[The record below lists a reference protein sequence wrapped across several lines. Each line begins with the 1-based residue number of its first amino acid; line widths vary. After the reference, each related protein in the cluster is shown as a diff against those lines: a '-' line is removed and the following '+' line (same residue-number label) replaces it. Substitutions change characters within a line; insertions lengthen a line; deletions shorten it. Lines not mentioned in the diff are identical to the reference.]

1 MSTLKRN
8 ITIALMMLAV
18 CLYAQNEYVL
28 KANKVTVAG
37 TSTLHDWESDVTK
50 VEWSGTITTEGGK
63 ITQVNNV
70 TVRIPVESIKSTKG
84 RIMDS
89 KTYEAFNSEKN
100 PYITYKLQHAELN
113 GDLINANGQL
123 TMAGAT
129 KAIPLKVKTTVGSNE
144 EIRFSGSYEMK
155 MTDYKMEP
163 PTAVM
168 GTIKVGDAVTVKF
181 DLTVV
186 PKNVAGNK

>member
-1 MSTLKRN
+1 MNTLKTN
-8 ITIALMMLAV
+8 ITIALMILAIS
-18 CLYAQNEYVL
+18 LYAQNEYVL

-50 VEWSGTITTEGGK
+50 VEWSGTITIDDGK
-63 ITQVNNV
+63 IAQVNNV
-70 TVRIPVESIKSTKG
+70 LVRIPVESIKSTKG

-113 GDLINANGQL
+113 GGVINANGQL

-129 KAIPLKVKTTVGSNE
+129 KAIPLKVKATVGANE
-144 EIRFSGSYEMK
+144 EIRLSGSYEMK

-168 GTIKVGDAVTVKF
+168 GTIKVGDEVTIKF
-181 DLTVV
+181 DLTVA
-186 PKNVAGNK
+186 PKNIAANK

>member
-1 MSTLKRN
+1 MN
-8 ITIALMMLAV
+8 IFKTTIAIALMMLTIS
-18 CLYAQNEYVL
+18 LYAQNEYVL

-50 VEWSGTITTEGGK
+50 VEWSGTITTDNGK
-63 ITQVNNV
+63 LTQINNV
-70 TVRIPVESIKSTKG
+70 SVRIPVESIKSTKG

-89 KTYEAFNSEKN
+89 KTYEAFNSDKN
-100 PYITYKLQHAELN
+100 PYITYKLQHAEVN
-113 GDLINANGQL
+113 GDMITANGQL

-129 KAIPLKVKTTVGSNE
+129 KSIPLKVKATVGANE
-144 EIRFSGSYEMK
+144 EIRFSGFYDLK

-168 GTIKVGDAVTVKF
+168 GTIKVGDQITVKF
-181 DLTVV
+181 DLTVA
-186 PKNVAGNK
+186 PKKVSATK

>member
-1 MSTLKRN
+1 MN
-8 ITIALMMLAV
+8 IFKTTIAIALMMLTIS
-18 CLYAQNEYVL
+18 LYAQNEYVL

-50 VEWSGTITTEGGK
+50 VEWSGTITTDNGK
-63 ITQVNNV
+63 LTQINNV
-70 TVRIPVESIKSTKG
+70 SVRIPVESIKSTKG

-89 KTYEAFNSEKN
+89 KTYEAFNSDKN
-100 PYITYKLQHAELN
+100 PYITYKLQHAEVN
-113 GDLINANGQL
+113 GDMITANGQL

-129 KAIPLKVKTTVGSNE
+129 KSIPLKVKATVGANE
-144 EIRFSGSYEMK
+144 EIRFSGSYDLK

-168 GTIKVGDAVTVKF
+168 GTIKVGDQITVKF
-181 DLTVV
+181 DLTVA
-186 PKNVAGNK
+186 PKKVSATK